1 MFASTRFIA
10 RALTCGSKI
19 TRIARFAART
29 LPSIGV
35 VVTIERRRPAE
46 IIGMICNKVCL
57 ILQRW
62 FDTKLFCLLLVLLCF
77 GG

>member
-1 MFASTRFIA
+1 MYASTRFIV

-35 VVTIERRRPAE
+35 VVTTERRRPVE

-57 ILQRW
+57 ILRRW
-62 FDTKLFCLLLVLLCF
+62 FDTKVFCLLLVLMGF